1 MIGIYKDYYIQ
12 IQQTFKK
19 GEKKMKYFKKLVGD
33 RIYLSP
39 RNVEDAEIF
48 ANWLNDFNTTD
59 YIGRSGNLVSL
70 EGEKEY
76 LQKNINSEAVF
87 FIVTLD
93 QDKVIGTVGIEH
105 INHINRR
112 GTLGVF
118 IGDEEYRN
126 NGYGTEAIRL
136 VLEYGFKYLNLNN
149 INLNL
154 IECNE
159 RALACYKK
167 CGFKEAGRLRKTIFV
182 NGKYYDR
189 LSMDILAEEFEGDF
203 IRNKN
208 L

>member
-1 MIGIYKDYYIQ
+1 
-12 IQQTFKK
+12 
-19 GEKKMKYFKKLVGD
+19 MKYFKKLVGD

-48 ANWLNDFNTTD
+48 TNWLNDFNTTD
-59 YIGRSGNLVSL
+59 YIGRSGNLVSI

-76 LQKNINSEAVF
+76 LQKGVNEEAVF

-167 CGFKEAGRLRKTIFV
+167 CGFKEAGRLRKTVFV